1 MRLSCRIASCLLLAS
16 IGMSAAARAE
26 RTDLEVRVLAR
37 GAKFL
42 AGYTASVRVVL
53 TDADSGEVLAQGLTA
68 GTTGDTARIMGSA
81 REKGGKL
88 ASDDSAVFRTSLDID
103 RPRKVTLS
111 VTGPL
116 SQPQAATTATST
128 QWILPG
134 RHVTAGDGW
143 LMELPGLIVDL
154 ASPLAYQRIKA
165 GAAVPLRVSVTML
178 CGCAIGENGPW
189 RAADTEVD
197 AYLSVDGG
205 EPHRHVLRFD
215 PGSQLFQ
222 ADVPAGAAGV
232 YELEVRA
239 WTGSSNNA
247 GVARTAFFVH

>member
-1 MRLSCRIASCLLLAS
+1 MRVFRRTAWCLSLILGGLSN
-16 IGMSAAARAE
+16 AAQAE

-42 AGYTASVRVVL
+42 AGYTAPVRVVL
-53 TDADSGEVLAQGLTA
+53 TDADTCETLVQGLTA
-68 GTTGDTARIMGSA
+68 GTTGDTAKIMGGA
-81 REKGGKL
+81 KDRDGRL
-88 ASDDSAVFRTSLDID
+88 ASADSAVFRTSLDID
-103 RPRKVTLS
+103 RPRRVTLS

-128 QWILPG
+128 QWVLPG

-143 LMELPGLIVDL
+143 LVELPGLIVDL
-154 ASPLAYQRIKA
+154 ASPLAYQRVKA
-165 GAAVPLRVSVTML
+165 GASVPLRVGVTML

-205 EPHRHVLRFD
+205 EPHRFALRFD
-215 PGSQLFQ
+215 PDSSLFQ
-222 ADVPAGAAGV
+222 AELPTAAAGV

-239 WTGSSNNA
+239 WMGASNNA